1 MCYAR
6 AVVGT
11 AAGGIP
17 EAVVDGLTGRVV
29 PARHPEA
36 LAAALTE
43 VLQDRTRREAM
54 GRAGRARFLA
64 RFTADRMVEE
74 TLGVYLEAA

>member
-17 EAVVDGLTGRVV
+17 EAVVDGVTGRVV
-29 PARHPEA
+29 PPRQPEA
-36 LAAALTE
+36 LAAALTQ

-54 GRAGRARFLA
+54 GRAGRLRFLD
-64 RFTADRMVEE
+64 RFTADRM
-74 TLGVYLEAA
+74 L